1 MCLRIRRV
9 NKVSYLFTHLLQAI
23 SLVRVS
29 EIFFLLELAYEIDS
43 VKHPIKQMGFDWPL
57 TLVLQ
62 SLPFHCQTV
71 NGVS

>member
-9 NKVSYLFTHLLQAI
+9 NKVSYLYTHLLQAI
-23 SLVRVS
+23 IYVRVS
-29 EIFFLLELAYEIDS
+29 EIFLLELAYEIDS